1 MIEAKACSSGRGQ
14 YLKSHH
20 AHSISCSALPKQS
33 QACVPLS
40 CQVHFHQPKP
50 IDCPAVESNSESS
63 IVESKPYL
71 EVCNKI
77 VSNHLENN
85 LRFNLK
91 DRTILDV
98 TSGRVSTNQPK
109 AANGL
114 SVENMIHSE
123 SADTNKERLDAQ
135 FEELR
140 CALVGELRSILM
152 HDRYFSIHELHKE
165 KAPRRSV
172 IEHIPLDQL
181 TSESAEKLGVVLQNV
196 DPQTFLQLCTKEKS
210 VSRALQIF
218 IACAPV
224 EKVTSVSQMVRLNL
238 KVLLKDQFGNYVVQ
252 QICKRDPGIVSIL
265 EELVWKNF
273 SILVR
278 DEFASR
284 SMQGLA
290 QLSWSFRSKIF
301 VWYKDHLEEI
311 IECVPSIFLL
321 ISAFCSAETPSEFK
335 PFTERVNDPMTRK
348 LITNKNFK
356 RILACYIEHCEQSEV
371 EHICTIFKLRSKIF
385 TLLDDKYGSLL
396 LVAVLQRG
404 QNAILK
410 TYLSLL
416 RYNLQ
421 QLFQTKFF
429 KSFFFKL
436 AKSPTPAWI
445 TLEMHHALLD
455 LPFEVFI
462 KLTGERSSRYFY
474 CFLLAVTLRPSAGG
488 FTTLNEIYC
497 GLYEQSMLL
506 TVLSKMI
513 ESK

>member
-14 YLKSHH
+14 NLKSNH
-20 AHSISCSALPKQS
+20 AHSISCSAFSKQS
-33 QACVPLS
+33 QPCVLYS
-40 CQVHFHQPKP
+40 CLVHFHQPKP
-50 IDCPAVESNSESS
+50 VDCAAVDSKSLCSF
-63 IVESKPYL
+63 VESKPYL
-71 EVCNKI
+71 EVCRKVI
-77 VSNHLENN
+77 SNHSENN

-91 DRTILDV
+91 DRTILGLRC
-98 TSGRVSTNQPK
+98 GRVGINQLK
-109 AANGL
+109 AANAL
-114 SVENMIHSE
+114 QVEIMNYSE
-123 SADTNKERLDAQ
+123 LADTNQERLVAE

-140 CALVGELRSILM
+140 CLLVGALRSILM

-172 IEHIPLDQL
+172 IEHISLDQL
-181 TSESAEKLGVVLQNV
+181 TSESTERLGVVLQNV

-224 EKVTSVSQMVRLNL
+224 EKVAKISQMVKLNI

-252 QICKRDPGIVSIL
+252 QISKRDPAIVPIL
-265 EELVWKNF
+265 EDVVWKNF
-273 SILVR
+273 SILVK

-290 QLSWSFRSKIF
+290 LLSRSFRSRIF
-301 VWYKDHLEEI
+301 VWYNDHLEEI
-311 IECVPSIFLL
+311 IECVPAIFLL
-321 ISAFCSAETPSEFK
+321 ISAFSSAEASSEFK
-335 PFTERVNDPMTRK
+335 PFTERVCDPMTRK

-371 EHICTIFKLRSKIF
+371 EHICTIFRLRSKVF

-410 TYLSLL
+410 TFLSLL
-416 RYNLQ
+416 RNNLQ

-429 KSFFFKL
+429 K
-436 AKSPTPAWI
+436 
-445 TLEMHHALLD
+445 
-455 LPFEVFI
+455 
-462 KLTGERSSRYFY
+462 
-474 CFLLAVTLRPSAGG
+474 
-488 FTTLNEIYC
+488 
-497 GLYEQSMLL
+497 
-506 TVLSKMI
+506 
-513 ESK
+513 